1 MISTQ
6 RASRPLATAIKRKG
20 DRKIHH
26 TPHDGRRGTKNKPI
40 KLKRQNGKSTS
51 SSKLRHLTQGQI
63 FEFSFSYTMTAST
76 MRIFTSLAL
85 LLFSCSPSYGFA
97 PSTTVLQRPF
107 STARFLSDESAPS
120 DYDTADLT
128 NPEQHAVVDE
138 KEEDIMIRDEL
149 KRELLLLASVTNRG
163 EYASPDERDIVIDL
177 VTQLEAL
184 NPTAEPA
191 RNCLGEWDLC
201 LSSTQFFRSSPFFQ
215 AIRVAV
221 GDENK
226 AMAENGFE
234 MHDRATAASRVGRV
248 RQIITDDKL
257 VSEVDLEVGMGFGM
271 PFKIKGTVVTSASRS
286 YVDGEKCELRVQSTE
301 VKGSNIPLLNQFMDD
316 LKFELPV
323 GEFYSTIQGKVP
335 VVPLRVRTHAK
346 I

>member
-1 MISTQ
+1 MTM
-6 RASRPLATAIKRKG
+6 L
-20 DRKIHH
+20 
-26 TPHDGRRGTKNKPI
+26 TK
-40 KLKRQNGKSTS
+40 
-51 SSKLRHLTQGQI
+51 
-63 FEFSFSYTMTAST
+63 
-76 MRIFTSLAL
+76 LAL
-85 LLFSCSPSYGFA
+85 LLLSCSPSSYAFA
-97 PSTTVLQRPF
+97 PSTMLVPQRTF
-107 STARFLSDESAPS
+107 STARFLADESAPS
-120 DYDTADLT
+120 DYDSADLT

-226 AMAENGFE
+226 AMAENGFD

-286 YVDGEKCELRVQSTE
+286 LVDGEKCELRVQNTE
-301 VKGSNIPLLNQFMDD
+301 VKGSNIPLLNQFIDD

-323 GEFYSTIQGKVP
+323 GELYSTIQGKVP
-335 VVPLRVRTHAK
+335 VVPLRVRTVQRANAK